1 MLAPPPG
8 PPIQSASRSPI
19 GWRRPRDQI
28 GELSLADTDHAV
40 KLEASDWLAL
50 SLVHLQYH
58 VRTGMSTEPT
68 YSRLNLYFTNLYFT
82 KLVLIF

>member
-28 GELSLADTDHAV
+28 GELLLADTDHAV

-58 VRTGMSTEPT
+58 VRTGMSGELPNCLRSLTILAST
-68 YSRLNLYFTNLYFT
+68 CILQNSS
-82 KLVLIF
+82 